1 MTRKITLIPGDGIG
15 PEITQA
21 ATRILAAAGAEIEW
35 EIIPAGLNAMGKY
48 GQPVP
53 DELLESIKRNKIALK
68 GPITTIVGKGFASA
82 NVTLRKQL
90 GLYANL
96 RPVRSIKGIETH
108 YKNVNLVIVRENTED
123 LYSGIEH
130 LIVPGVTESIKII
143 TYQASAKIAKFAF
156 EFAKKYGRQTV
167 HAVHKANIMKLT
179 DGMFLDAARE
189 IARNYPD
196 IAFKEII
203 VDNCAMQMVMNPNQ
217 FEVLVLTNL
226 YGDIISDLCAG
237 LVGGLGVVPGAN
249 IGDDYAVFEAV
260 HGSAPDIAGKNLANP
275 LAIIFSS
282 IMMLRYLEWDEIAEK
297 INGAVTSILEEGK
310 IRTRDLGGNATTKQ
324 FTEAILSRLDTK
336 TAARQSESAR

>member
-1 MTRKITLIPGDGIG
+1 MKKKITLIPGDGIG
-15 PEITQA
+15 PEITKA
-21 ATRILAAAGAEIEW
+21 ATRILEVAGAEIEW
-35 EIIPAGLNAMGKY
+35 EVIPAGLNAMSQY

-68 GPITTIVGKGFASA
+68 GPITTIVGKGFSSA

-96 RPVRSIKGIETH
+96 RPVRSIKGIETR
-108 YKNVNLVIVRENTED
+108 YKDINLVIVRENTED

-130 LIVPGVTESIKII
+130 IIAPGVTESIKVI
-143 TYQASAKIAKFAF
+143 TQLASTRIAKFAF
-156 EFAKKYGRQTV
+156 EFARKYGRKTV

-179 DGMFLDAARE
+179 DGMFLDATQEVAKSYPE
-189 IARNYPD
+189 IAY
-196 IAFKEII
+196 KEII

-249 IGDDYAVFEAV
+249 IGDEYAVFEAV
-260 HGSAPDIAGKNLANP
+260 HGSAPDIAGKNMANP
-275 LAIIFSS
+275 LAILFSS
-282 IMMLRYLEWDEIAEK
+282 IMMLRYLGWNEIAERV
-297 INGAVTSILEEGK
+297 NFAVSSILETTD
-310 IRTRDLGGNATTKQ
+310 IRTRDLGGTASTTQ
-324 FTEAILSRLDTK
+324 FTEAILGKLTGVKSP
-336 TAARQSESAR
+336 A